1 MRWLKLLLLLVL
13 CLIILFAGIM
23 FTVYNTQKVSI
34 DLVLFQLPQASLSLW
49 LIAFFV
55 VGGVLGTILS
65 TIVIVSLKTK
75 LSLARRKIDA
85 ANKEL
90 DAYRN
95 RIV

>member
-1 MRWLKLLLLLVL
+1 
-13 CLIILFAGIM
+13 M

>member
-1 MRWLKLLLLLVL
+1 VRWLKLLLLLVL

>member
-34 DLVLFQLPQASLSLW
+34 DLVLVQLPQASLSLW

-55 VGGVLGTILS
+55 AGGVLGTILS
-65 TIVIVSLKTK
+65 TIVIVSLKAK
-75 LSLARRKIDA
+75 LSLSRRKVDA
-85 ANKEL
+85 INKEL
-90 DAYRN
+90 AAYRAK
-95 RIV
+95 IV